1 MIHRIFSLVVL
12 ILSMFINT
20 DSIKFI
26 INPDIQ
32 LLLGTIIVAIIIFLD
47 SISGLLLGLS
57 LLVAYLR
64 VYAKKYNININ
75 EIITNK
81 NTKDYPNAPLISSY
95 YITPKDLENAQNNIV
110 SNDNYHKEVKGF
122 TTGVY
127 NEAVYGA
134 QGIDKIM
141 PGYTNQ
147 FPGESYQPVSHDGG
161 AAKGGQKYVNLNL

>member
-1 MIHRIFSLVVL
+1 MIHRILSLVVL
-12 ILSMFINT
+12 ILSIFINT
-20 DSIKFI
+20 ELIKFI

-32 LLLGTIIVAIIIFLD
+32 LLLGTVVVAIIIFLD
-47 SISGLLLGLS
+47 SVSGLLLGLS

-81 NTKDYPNAPLISSY
+81 NTRNYPNAPLISSY

-110 SNDNYHKEVKGF
+110 SNDNYDKEIKGF
-122 TTGVY
+122 TGVY

-147 FPGESYQPVSHDGG
+147 FPGESYQPVSHNGG
-161 AAKGGQKYVNLNL
+161 AARGSPKYVNLNL